1 MLTLA
6 DWVIVFLSYWIC
18 AGSIVMAV
26 YYYWPGEKK
35 RWPFAYIIAP
45 AMLVHG
51 TYWGISATLTLVR
64 GLA

>member
-26 YYYWPGEKK
+26 YYYRPGEKK
-35 RWPFAYIIAP
+35 RWPFAYIIVP
-45 AMLVHG
+45 AMLVHEA
-51 TYWGISATLTLVR
+51 YWGVSATLTLVR
-64 GLA
+64 ELC